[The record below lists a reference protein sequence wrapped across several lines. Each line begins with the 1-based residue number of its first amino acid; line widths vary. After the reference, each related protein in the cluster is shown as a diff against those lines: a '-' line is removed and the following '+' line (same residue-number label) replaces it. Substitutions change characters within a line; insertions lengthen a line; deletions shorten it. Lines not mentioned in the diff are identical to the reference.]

1 MTDPKPSL
9 PRRALGRLARA
20 ALKGVGGAVY
30 YAIHGR
36 LPDEDA
42 ADPLWRELHPDS
54 DKGTGPA
61 GGDAELPPS
70 I

>member
-1 MTDPKPSL
+1 MPV
-9 PRRALGRLARA
+9 RALGRAARV

-36 LPDEDA
+36 LPDPA
-42 ADPLWRELHPDS
+42 ASDPMWRELHPDS
-54 DKGTGPA
+54 DKGEGPA
-61 GGDAELPPS
+61 GEGAELPPS